1 MQKNSFLDRAFSY
14 GLFSFKE
21 GEILWLRLV
30 YNEQYGKEGVGLRT
44 FCTSRSDLED
54 KLSRHGI
61 GLNSIT
67 FLSVNDKEVEPSEI
81 HHLFERS

>member
-1 MQKNSFLDRAFSY
+1 M
-14 GLFSFKE
+14 
-21 GEILWLRLV
+21 WLRLV

-81 HHLFERS
+81 QYLFERS